1 MPAGAAAAAAAA
13 DDVHMQDDECAAAGD
28 ARDADGL
35 AYDRG
40 PGPLCSQDCT
50 GGGASGA
57 GAGLLRG
64 RRRSLQQ
71 ADLAERRAP
80 DQLAALLQRQRSD
93 DELVSA
99 WVL

>member
-1 MPAGAAAAAAAA
+1 
-13 DDVHMQDDECAAAGD
+13 
-28 ARDADGL
+28 
-35 AYDRG
+35 
-40 PGPLCSQDCT
+40 
-50 GGGASGA
+50 
-57 GAGLLRG
+57 
-64 RRRSLQQ
+64 LQQ